1 MRASSKGLLIACG
14 AVGALAAAPVFAQ
27 TAPPKPGGEQAGAD
41 AVGVGDIIVTAQKRS
56 ERLSDVPLSIAAATG
71 PQLAK
76 AGVVTAA
83 DLGKIVTGFTYQPSN
98 YGPPV
103 FSLRGIGFFDNTLAT
118 SPTVSVYVDQ
128 IPLPY
133 LAMVGGA
140 TLDLER
146 VEVLK
151 GPQGTLFG
159 QNATG
164 GAINFIAA
172 KPTTALSAGGSV
184 EYARFG
190 QFNAEGYV
198 SGSLSDTLGV
208 RLSGRTEQGG
218 AWQRSTTRPNDKV
231 GDRDFTTGR
240 LLLDWDP
247 SSAVH
252 LELSVN
258 GWIDKSETQA
268 AQYQA
273 YAPTVPPPIGGTAQ
287 AAPIQAEP
295 VPGENARLANWDAG
309 ANLRRDS
316 SFYQFAL
323 TGQFDLSDSVT
334 MNTITAYSHLKEFS
348 PYDAD
353 GTSFQNMYD
362 TVIGK
367 IETFNQEVRFSGKL
381 VNDRLSWMLG
391 GNYAYSNSIDHS
403 FLDFIASNAGVGP
416 FRYTHVVNISDVVS
430 NSYAVFGG
438 LDYRLTET
446 LLAQVSARYTDQNQK
461 GSGCMADGGNG
472 TVATAF
478 SVLSTTPLSAGEC
491 VTFANTD
498 PNDFPPFTPL
508 GGLVHK
514 TLSENNASWRV
525 NLSWKP
531 NSDVHLYANVTK
543 GYKSGSFPRLP
554 DVFQSIYTPV
564 AQESVLAYEAGFK
577 VSALDRTLDLSGAVF
592 YYDYKDKQILG
603 YLQVPLFG
611 NLPALVTVPKS
622 HVTGGELNVNWRPIS
637 GLTINGGVTYV
648 DAKVD
653 HDPANAAL
661 YDTRDPNGQNINIQG
676 YRFPITARWQASG
689 GIDYGFPVS
698 EGLTADLG
706 ANLTYRSS
714 TPATFG
720 GGSQY
725 VLPAY
730 TLVDLRAGIGS
741 ENGRWH
747 LQAWG
752 RNIFNKFYLT
762 NAAHVVD
769 TVTRTTGR
777 PATYGATLSFKY

>member
-1 MRASSKGLLIACG
+1 MNASSKALLLTCVA
-14 AVGALAAAPVFAQ
+14 AGALTALPAFAQ
-27 TAPPKPGGEQAGAD
+27 TMSPEAEGERVGSAGVSANE
-41 AVGVGDIIVTAQKRS
+41 IIVTAQKRS

-76 AGVVTAA
+76 AGVNTAA

-103 FSLRGIGFFDNTLAT
+103 FSLRGIGFFDNTLAA

-133 LAMVGGA
+133 LAMVGGV

-172 KPTTALSAGGSV
+172 KPTDALAAGGSL

-190 QFNAEGYV
+190 QFNAEAYV
-198 SGSLSDTLGV
+198 SGPLSDTL
-208 RLSGRTEQGG
+208 RARIAGRTEQGG
-218 AWQRSTTRPNDKV
+218 AWQQSTTRPGDKL

-240 LLLDWDP
+240 LLVDWDP

-252 LELSVN
+252 FELSVN

-273 YAPTVPPPIGGTAQ
+273 YAPTVSPPIGSTIQ
-287 AAPIQAEP
+287 AGPIQAEP
-295 VPGENARLANWDAG
+295 VPGENGRLANWDAG

-323 TGQFDLSDSVT
+323 SGQFELSDAVV

-348 PYDAD
+348 PYDVD

-367 IETFNQEVRFSGKL
+367 IETFTQELRLSGKA
-381 VNDRLSWMLG
+381 VDDRLSWMLG
-391 GNYAYSNSIDHS
+391 GNYAYSNSVDHS
-403 FLDFIASNAGVGP
+403 FLDFVASNSGVGP
-416 FRYTHVVNISDVVS
+416 FRYTNIVNIDDVVG
-430 NSYAVFGG
+430 NTYAVFGS
-438 LDYRLTET
+438 LDYQLTET
-446 LLAQVSARYTDQNQK
+446 LLAQVSARYTDQKQK
-461 GSGCMADGGNG
+461 GSGCLADGGNG
-472 TVATAF
+472 TLSTAF
-478 SVLSTTPLSAGEC
+478 SVLSTAPFSPGEC

-498 PNDFPPFTPL
+498 PNDLPPFTPL
-508 GGLVHK
+508 GGPVNK
-514 TLSENNASWRV
+514 TLSENNTSWRA

-554 DVFQSIYTPV
+554 DVFQSIYAPV
-564 AQESVLAYEAGFK
+564 PQESVLAYEAGFK

-611 NLPALVTVPKS
+611 NLPALVTIPKS
-622 HVTGGELNVNWRPIS
+622 HVTGGEINLNWRPVS

-648 DAKVD
+648 DARVD
-653 HDPANAAL
+653 HDAANAAQ
-661 YDTRDPNGQNINIQG
+661 YNTRDPNGQNINIQG

-689 GIDYGFPVS
+689 GVDYAFPVS

-706 ANLTYRSS
+706 ANITYRSS

-720 GGSQY
+720 GGPLY
-725 VLPAY
+725 NLPAY

-747 LQAWG
+747 LQVWG
-752 RNIFNKFYLT
+752 RNVFNQFYLI

-769 TVTRTTGR
+769 TITRTAGR

>member
-1 MRASSKGLLIACG
+1 MRVSSKALLLACG
-14 AVGALAAAPVFAQ
+14 AVGAFAAAPSFAQ
-27 TAPPKPGGEQAGAD
+27 AVASRPEEVAAEAD
-41 AVGVGDIIVTAQKRS
+41 AGSVAEIVVTAQKRS

-76 AGVVTAA
+76 AGVVAAA

-103 FSLRGIGFFDNTLAT
+103 FSLRGIGFFDNTLAA

-128 IPLPY
+128 IPLSY

-172 KPTTALSAGGSV
+172 KPTARLSAGGSL

-198 SGSLSDTLGV
+198 SGPITDTLRV
-208 RLSGRTEQGG
+208 RLAGRTEQGG
-218 AWQRSTTRPNDKV
+218 AWQESTTRPGDKL

-240 LLLDWDP
+240 LLVDWDP
-247 SSAVH
+247 SDAVH
-252 LELSVN
+252 LELSAN
-258 GWIDKSETQA
+258 GWIDKSQTQA

-273 YAPTVPPPIGGTAQ
+273 YAATVPPPVGGTAQ

-295 VPGENARLANWDAG
+295 VPGNNARLANWDPN
-309 ANLRRDS
+309 ANFRRDS

-323 TGQFDLSDSVT
+323 SGEFRLSDAVT

-353 GTSFQNMYD
+353 GTSFQNIYQ

-367 IETFNQEVRFSGKL
+367 IETFSQEVRFSGKL
-381 VNDRLSWMLG
+381 ADDKLSWMLG
-391 GNYAYSNSIDHS
+391 GNYAYSNSTDHG
-403 FLDFIASNAGVGP
+403 FNDFVASNSGVGP
-416 FRYTHVVNISDVVS
+416 FRYTHIVNINDVVG
-430 NSYAVFGG
+430 NTYAVFGG
-438 LDYRLTET
+438 LDYKLTDT
-446 LLAQVSARYTDQNQK
+446 LLAQVSARYTDQKQK
-461 GSGCMADGGNG
+461 GSGCLADGGNG
-472 TVATAF
+472 TLSAAF
-478 SVLSTTPLSAGEC
+478 SLLSTTPFAAGDC
-491 VTFANTD
+491 VTFANTN
-498 PNDFPPFTPL
+498 PNDAPPFTPL
-508 GGLVHK
+508 GGLVQK
-514 TLSENNASWRV
+514 TLAENSTSWRV

-531 NSDVHLYANVTK
+531 SPGVHLYANVTK

-554 DVFQSIYTPV
+554 EVFQSIYTPV
-564 AQESVLAYEAGFK
+564 PQESVQAYEAGFK
-577 VSALDRTLDLSGAVF
+577 VSVLDRTLDLSGAAF

-611 NLPALVTVPKS
+611 NLPALVTIPKS
-622 HVTGGELNVNWRPIS
+622 HVTGGELNLNWRPIA

-648 DAKVD
+648 AARVNHDA
-653 HDPANAAL
+653 ANASL
-661 YDTRDPNGQNINIQG
+661 YNTRDPNGQNINIQG
-676 YRFPITARWQASG
+676 YRFPITPRWQASG

-698 EGLTADLG
+698 ANLTADLG
-706 ANLTYRSS
+706 TNLTYRSS
-714 TPATFG
+714 TSATFG
-720 GGSQY
+720 GGSLY
-725 VLPAY
+725 ELPAY
-730 TLVDLRAGIGS
+730 TLVDLRAGLGS
-741 ENGRWH
+741 QSGSWH
-747 LQAWG
+747 LQVWG

-769 TVTRTTGR
+769 TITRTTGR
-777 PATYGATLSFKY
+777 PATYGVTLSFKY

>member
-1 MRASSKGLLIACG
+1 MSASSKGLLLACCAAG
-14 AVGALAAAPVFAQ
+14 AFAALPTYAQTVGAQPEKAGVEADSVSF
-27 TAPPKPGGEQAGAD
+27 GEI
-41 AVGVGDIIVTAQKRS
+41 VVTAQKRS
-56 ERLSDVPLSIAAATG
+56 ERLNDVPLSIAAATG
-71 PQLAK
+71 AQLAK
-76 AGVVTAA
+76 AGVTTAA

-103 FSLRGIGFFDNTLAT
+103 FSLRGIGFFDNTLAA

-128 IPLPY
+128 IPLSY
-133 LAMVGGA
+133 LAMAGGA

-172 KPTTALSAGGSV
+172 KPTAVLSAGGSL

-190 QFNAEGYV
+190 QFNAEGYI
-198 SGSLSDTLGV
+198 SGPISDNLRV

-218 AWQRSTTRPNDKV
+218 AWQESTTRPGDKL
-231 GDRDFTTGR
+231 GSRDFTTGR
-240 LLLDWDP
+240 LLVDWDP
-247 SSAVH
+247 SDAVH
-252 LELSVN
+252 LELSAN
-258 GWIDKSETQA
+258 GWIDKSQTQA

-273 YAPTVPPPIGGTAQ
+273 YAATVPPPIGGTDQ

-295 VPGENARLANWDAG
+295 VPGGNARLANWDEG

-323 TGQFDLSDSVT
+323 TGQFELSDSIT

-367 IETFNQEVRFSGKL
+367 IETFNQEVRFSGRFL
-381 VNDRLSWMLG
+381 NDRLSWMLG
-391 GNYAYSNSIDHS
+391 GNYAYSNSVDHS
-403 FLDFIASNAGVGP
+403 FLDFVASNAGVGP
-416 FRYTHVVNISDVVS
+416 FRYTNIVNISDVIG
-430 NSYAVFGG
+430 NTYAVFGG
-438 LDYRLTET
+438 LDYKVTDT
-446 LLAQVSARYTDQNQK
+446 LLAQVSARYTDQKQK
-461 GSGCMADGGNG
+461 GSGCLADGGNG
-472 TVATAF
+472 TLATAF
-478 SVLSTTPLSAGEC
+478 SLLSTTPFNAGEC
-491 VTFANTD
+491 VTFANTN
-498 PNDFPPFTPL
+498 PTDFPPFTPL
-508 GGLVHK
+508 GGLVRK
-514 TLSENNASWRV
+514 TLAENNTSWRV

-531 NSDVHLYANVTK
+531 NSNVHFYANVTK

-564 AQESVLAYEAGFK
+564 PQESVQAYEGGFK
-577 VSALDRTLDLSGAVF
+577 VTALDRTLDLSGAVF

-611 NLPALVTVPKS
+611 NLPALITVPKS
-622 HVTGGELNVNWRPIS
+622 HVTGGELNVNWRPVS

-648 DAKVD
+648 DARVS
-653 HDPANAAL
+653 HDSANAAK

-676 YRFPITARWQASG
+676 YRFPITPRWQASG

-698 EGLTADLG
+698 ESLTADLG

-725 VLPAY
+725 TLPAY
-730 TLVDLRAGIGS
+730 TLVDLRAGIGGA
-741 ENGRWH
+741 NGSWH
-747 LQAWG
+747 LQVWG
-752 RNIFNKFYLT
+752 RNIFNKFYLI

-769 TVTRTTGR
+769 TITRTTGR
-777 PATYGATLSFKY
+777 PATYGVTLSFKY